1 MSDIIGSVTGVA
13 TFHEI
18 EITNS
23 ENKDRYEVTGHYHDS
38 VTIYGAPEERLQIE
52 HMEVGIDS
60 GVTVTLTPVDDSFI
74 WVEATE
80 DDYLIITRED
90 PTSDND
96 NSN

>member
-18 EITNS
+18 EITNN
-23 ENKDRYEVTGHYHDS
+23 ENKDRYEITGHYHDS
-38 VTIYGAPEERLQIE
+38 VTIYGAPKERLQIE
-52 HMEVGIDS
+52 HMEVELDP
-60 GVTVTLTPVDDSFI
+60 VATMTLTPVDDSFI

-96 NSN
+96 NSS